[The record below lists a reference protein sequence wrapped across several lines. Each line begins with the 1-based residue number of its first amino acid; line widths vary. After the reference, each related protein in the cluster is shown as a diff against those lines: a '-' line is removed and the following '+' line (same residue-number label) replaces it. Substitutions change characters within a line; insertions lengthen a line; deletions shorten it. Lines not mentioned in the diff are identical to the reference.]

1 MELSIDMPLL
11 NALQEG
17 VVLLNQAGQVTDFN
31 RAARPWLKACAKA
44 QPLLAEHIQHQIK
57 HRAPGADPSP
67 VAIVPFEP
75 FEPSEP
81 SEPSE
86 PFESLK
92 PLELLGRASQ
102 ATLAPGLHLCR
113 HGPQGYAL
121 VIAPGQPQTHIAAE
135 PQTHLF
141 DLLGEAIRHEFTHWR
156 SALDRAAPPAQPAP
170 ALADLASQSQ
180 RLSRLLVVFDQLSSM
195 RDEQSPNQSERL
207 SLMALTQAVL
217 AAMPQRRADYALMV
231 APGGSARQHG
241 MLYGHAT
248 LLTAGL
254 RALLES
260 LDQGAPPHSQ
270 IELWV
275 RQSGRHVV
283 LNSRFASGSAV
294 SPRSPALEAFGGEAP
309 ALRLE
314 ADLRLPLARRIVE
327 LHGGQLSTE
336 PLEAAPGKPQRPG
349 IAGFTLVLPTGAA
362 GELQRRPE
370 CIDCPTSQQAEAYA
384 RDLASLMT
392 RPDSAADISGEE
404 IAFLMHVITN
414 PPAPETGVPTP

>member
-1 MELSIDMPLL
+1 MALSIDMPLL
-11 NALQEG
+11 NALQDG
-17 VVLLNQAGQVTDFN
+17 VVLLNRAGHVSDFN
-31 RAARPWLKACAKA
+31 RAARPWLAACAKA
-44 QPLLAEHIQHQIK
+44 QPLLAEHIQQQIK
-57 HRAPGADPSP
+57 HPGPGP
-67 VAIVPFEP
+67 VAIEP
-75 FEPSEP
+75 L
-81 SEPSE
+81 E
-86 PFESLK
+86 PFESFGLTG
-92 PLELLGRASQ
+92 EASM
-102 ATLAPGLHLCR
+102 APGLHLCR
-113 HGPQGYAL
+113 HGQQDYAL
-121 VIAPGQPQTHIAAE
+121 VITAAQPQAHIATE

-156 SALDRAAPPAQPAP
+156 SALDRAAPLAQPAP

-195 RDEQSPNQSERL
+195 RSDQLPNQSERL
-207 SLMALTQAVL
+207 SLMALTQTVL

-260 LDQGAPPHSQ
+260 LDQGAPSHSQ

-283 LNSRFASGSAV
+283 LSSRFASGSSVRA
-294 SPRSPALEAFGGEAP
+294 RSPAPAAVSSEAP
-309 ALRLE
+309 SLRVE

-336 PLEAAPGKPQRPG
+336 PLEAAPGRPQRQG
-349 IAGFTLVLPTGAA
+349 IAAFTLLLPTGAA
-362 GELQRRPE
+362 GEPQRRPE
-370 CIDCPTSQQAEAYA
+370 CVDCPTSQQAEAYA

-392 RPDSAADISGEE
+392 RPDSAADLSGEE

-414 PPAPETGVPTP
+414 PPALDTGTPTP